1 MKIRLSQN
9 AVRIRLTAEEIAALY
24 AGKTVEFT
32 TVFSAIN
39 KMTCRLNTWHL
50 TTSAIALQDQM
61 LTIQFPNNSLNEDN
75 NFSFKSAIDNQSAIP
90 LTLLIEL
97 DQDCKHG

>member
-1 MKIRLSQN
+1 MKLRIAQN

-24 AGKTVEFT
+24 AGKTVELF

-50 TTSAIALQDQM
+50 TTSAITLQDQI
-61 LTIQFPNNSLNEDN
+61 LSIQFPNDSLHEDN
-75 NFSFKSAIDNQSAIP
+75 NFSFKTEIDNQSAIP

>member
-24 AGKTVEFT
+24 AGKTVELS

-39 KMTCRLNTWHL
+39 RLTCQLSTWHL
-50 TTSAIALQDQM
+50 AAASVVLQDQV
-61 LTIQFPNNSLNEDN
+61 LTIQFPNDSLNEDN
-75 NFSFKSAIDNQSAIP
+75 NFCFKAAIDNQTTIP